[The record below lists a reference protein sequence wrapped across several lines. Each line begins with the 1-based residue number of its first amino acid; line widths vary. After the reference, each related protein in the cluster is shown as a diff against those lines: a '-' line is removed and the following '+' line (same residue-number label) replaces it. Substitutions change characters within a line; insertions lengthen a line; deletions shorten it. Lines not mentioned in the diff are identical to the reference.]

1 MGWATPLSYSKCLG
15 WENYLKLSNTF
26 SDQEAPLYKVTDE
39 QHRSCSMQRCFFL
52 FFPAKDGK
60 KDDAVAPWHSER
72 MYSLLYLLPLAT
84 ARHFPSPLT
93 ERNSV
98 CLKVSIRAEKLNLIN
113 TPTEGKRQGWM
124 RPWAS
129 WSSCGVPAHCRG
141 VGLGG
146 PQRSLP
152 TLRILWSYE
161 NLNVSLAINTQR
173 MYS

>member
-1 MGWATPLSYSKCLG
+1 M
-15 WENYLKLSNTF
+15 E
-26 SDQEAPLYKVTDE
+26 
-39 QHRSCSMQRCFFL
+39 
-52 FFPAKDGK
+52 K

-84 ARHFPSPLT
+84 ARDFPSPLT

-129 WSSCGVPAHCRG
+129 
-141 VGLGG
+141 
-146 PQRSLP
+146 
-152 TLRILWSYE
+152 
-161 NLNVSLAINTQR
+161 
-173 MYS
+173 